1 MEKAERSDDP
11 SRGATLS
18 KYSHDRTVLVGIYC
32 NNQDPQTVTESLRAY
47 ADLVRKCLDGEQTA
61 GGQGL
66 WVRWLSSDFSPPTNV
81 KMSVFREVR
90 SIVRHSQAHE
100 QRSRLMAKNVKLIS
114 LVSGESGAGFGTL
127 EVGKEITHGPDGN
140 ELTVTEKR
148 DLARTATFFEISEE
162 EADEPKSADKEDD
175 KDADKD
181 KAKKPKS
188 D

>member
-1 MEKAERSDDP
+1 
-11 SRGATLS
+11 
-18 KYSHDRTVLVGIYC
+18 
-32 NNQDPQTVTESLRAY
+32 
-47 ADLVRKCLDGEQTA
+47 
-61 GGQGL
+61 
-66 WVRWLSSDFSPPTNV
+66 
-81 KMSVFREVR
+81 
-90 SIVRHSQAHE
+90 
-100 QRSRLMAKNVKLIS
+100 MAKNVKLIS
-114 LVSGESGAGFGTL
+114 LVSGESGAGFGIL